1 MARDVAQMVAHVLWE
16 HEVAG
21 SNPVIPTTYINVNHG
36 LGIGD
41 YVNRLS
47 EIYYSAALHDYDKI
61 KIVSNSET
69 ILNGSPQI
77 ANLYL
82 TKPSFEIEY
91 AYKSTKDNTPYYEYL
106 GEYWPAKRG
115 HTGGDYIVAY
125 ACLCDGK
132 NVSKCFSKRESEW
145 FEDSLKDKN
154 VVWIKDFSLDRNPF
168 YRNKSDK
175 SYLTEEYVDYLLQLL
190 SKCKMYVGSECFMTH
205 LCKAMNVPFACLDKR
220 LQKSKSKYYHHED
233 KAFGS
238 AVELVNYIRL

>member
-21 SNPVIPTTYINVNHG
+21 SNPVIPTTYINVRHG

-91 AYKSTKDNTPYYEYL
+91 AYESTKDNTPYYEYL

-132 NVSKCFSKRESEW
+132 NVSKCFSQRECEQ

-154 VVWIKDFSLDRNPF
+154 VVWLRDLHLDRNPYVHNQPLLNQTSEEF
-168 YRNKSDK
+168 V
-175 SYLTEEYVDYLLQLL
+175 EYVLELFEN
-190 SKCKMYVGSECFMTH
+190 CKYYIGSECFYTH
-205 LCKAMNVPFACLDKR
+205 LCKAMNVPFICLDKR
-220 LQKSKSKYYHHED
+220 INESKLPYYHFNQ
-233 KAFGS
+233 KVFGS

>member
-1 MARDVAQMVAHVLWE
+1 MDRDVAQLVAHVLWE

-41 YVNRLS
+41 WINRLS
-47 EIYYSAALHDYDKI
+47 EIYYSAVDNNFEEI
-61 KIVSNSET
+61 KIVSNNKVVLSGYPE
-69 ILNGSPQI
+69 I
-77 ANLYL
+77 ANYYL
-82 TKPSFEIEY
+82 KKPPFKVEY
-91 AYKSTKDNTPYYEYL
+91 DYKSAKGNDNNYEYL
-106 GEYWPAKRG
+106 GKYWPAKRR
-115 HTGGDYIVAY
+115 HKGGDYIIAY
-125 ACLCDGK
+125 ACVCDGK
-132 NVSKCFSKRESEW
+132 NVSKCFSQRECEQ